1 VPEAPEVPK
10 APGAPEALEVI
21 ELPELPEATLQSL
34 AFEEHPEPLEDQA
47 QFFGRTGVLPC
58 CTVPFLVVSCRS
70 VAFRSHSIRAVPFRF
85 RSMLTESFQFLPF
98 CSHAHHALHVGLGP
112 NISMLSHV
120 VSCRYNVIITL
131 SHIAP

>member
-1 VPEAPEVPK
+1 MF
-10 APGAPEALEVI
+10 
-21 ELPELPEATLQSL
+21 EATLQSL
-34 AFEEHPEPLEDQA
+34 AFEEHPEPLEDQ
-47 QFFGRTGVLPC
+47 
-58 CTVPFLVVSCRS
+58 VPFLVVSCRS

-120 VSCRYNVIITL
+120 VSCRYNVIIML
-131 SHIAP
+131 FHIAP